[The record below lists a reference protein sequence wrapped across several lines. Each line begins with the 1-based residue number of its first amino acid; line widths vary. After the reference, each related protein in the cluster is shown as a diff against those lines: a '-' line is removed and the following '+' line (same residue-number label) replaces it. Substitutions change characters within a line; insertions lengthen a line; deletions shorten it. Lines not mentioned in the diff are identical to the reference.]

1 MTAAPCPHE
10 ADPELLDC
18 PRGCGFVTLARP
30 SLKWGP
36 WRMQLHLLNPR
47 CSAPIPGSTGTYR
60 RHYVP
65 PSARNG
71 PGPDARND
79 AGYRP

>member
-1 MTAAPCPHE
+1 
-10 ADPELLDC
+10 
-18 PRGCGFVTLARP
+18 
-30 SLKWGP
+30 
-36 WRMQLHLLNPR
+36 MQLHLLNPR